1 MGFKLEKLVENKLK
15 QKSCEE
21 QEEEAK
27 QVVLVISHGDHS
39 L

>member
-21 QEEEAK
+21 QKEEAN
-27 QVVLVISHGDHS
+27 QVVLFIRHGDHS